1 MYSNEDIE
9 KLRTDFLNKTKALRE
24 QIDNKKAKIEKD
36 QQTLR
41 NHQKKLD
48 TQVQSYENEV
58 NALIT

>member
-41 NHQKKLD
+41 NHQK
-48 TQVQSYENEV
+48 N
-58 NALIT
+58 LIHKYNLTKMK